1 MVVVWQRWSLGSR
14 VQRTT
19 PASGA
24 RRAVPRARG
33 HRLGCPQHELPLHNT
48 GAGGAEDPDTGAGA
62 ETARATAASGDS
74 PGRLFSDT
82 GAGGAEDPDT
92 GVGAEVLP
100 DGARHGS
107 VGGLAGLH
115 ILGHWLREA
124 RSKSRDWTVVLAGEH
139 TTEHLSIPWVQIL

>member
-62 ETARATAASGDS
+62 E
-74 PGRLFSDT
+74 
-82 GAGGAEDPDT
+82 
-92 GVGAEVLP
+92 VLP